1 MIVPALTRFCGF
13 PLKRAIGTSLVT
25 VAVLAV
31 PGTVTHAAL
40 GHIDWQLAVLL
51 SLGVVPGA
59 LLGARL
65 ARSASDSRIRLAF
78 AGLLVVRRRV
88 ARGQR
93 DSRGSGGERADRP
106 RPPGRLA
113 LDRAGGGE
121 GARGR
126 GLRTSCSSCG
136 PCLRGACASR
146 HAGEAALLGRWR
158 AHLGLCAVLGLWCS
172 SEPDPVSRRAICATS
187 RAVQGFSR
195 LLGPLV
201 PEEAVGPYLDA
212 GLERLERILALR
224 LESPRIARLAPGLPA
239 GVTVRT
245 ATPPDLPAVLACDA
259 AAFDDFWR
267 YDEAS
272 LSRYARSE
280 RLAVAER
287 DGRLIGY
294 TLATVRAGEGSLGR
308 LAVAQDERGHGV
320 GRALVCEAARWMAES
335 GARAVTLSTQ
345 ETNESSRR
353 LYASL
358 GFRQLPGALV
368 STVSEPLPTP

>member
-1 MIVPALTRFCGF
+1 VSGLTAPARRDELRWIA
-13 PLKRAIGTSLVT
+13 PAAARAHVVEDIDELLELWTLSPWRVRVT
-25 VAVLAV
+25 
-31 PGTVTHAAL
+31 
-40 GHIDWQLAVLL
+40 
-51 SLGVVPGA
+51 
-59 LLGARL
+59 AR
-65 ARSASDSRIRLAF
+65 
-78 AGLLVVRRRV
+78 
-88 ARGQR
+88 
-93 DSRGSGGERADRP
+93 
-106 RPPGRLA
+106 
-113 LDRAGGGE
+113 
-121 GARGR
+121 
-126 GLRTSCSSCG
+126 
-136 PCLRGACASR
+136 
-146 HAGEAALLGRWR
+146 GEAALLGRWR

-172 SEPDPVSRRAICATS
+172 SDRIPSLVGDLRDVA
-187 RAVQGFSR
+187 AVQGFSR

-212 GLERLERILALR
+212 GLERLERILVLR
-224 LESPRIARLAPGLPA
+224 LESPRIARFTPGLPA
-239 GVTVRT
+239 SVTVRT

-280 RLAVAER
+280 RLALAEK

-320 GRALVCEAARWMAES
+320 GRALVSEAARWMAAS

-368 STVSEPLPTP
+368 STVSEPLQTP